1 MAAKVITKEDLL
13 KKQQELIERVTAIK
27 NDFGKGLDPDL
38 EEQAVQLENY
48 EVLMR
53 LLENATI
60 ELGNIENQLA
70 KMNRG
75 SKLS

>member
-13 KKQQELIERVTAIK
+13 KQQQELIERVTAIK

-60 ELGNIENQLA
+60 ELGNIEKQLA

>member
-13 KKQQELIERVTAIK
+13 KQQQELIERVTAIK

-60 ELGNIENQLA
+60 GLGNIENQLA

>member
-13 KKQQELIERVTAIK
+13 KQQQELIERVTAIK